1 MEGVGLSV
9 ILAVGVWGLLLYYL
23 VVGWLLRYL
32 GQRATVVTLYNPPP
46 GISPALAAYFFNP
59 GDSLISLAACLVD
72 LAERGSIR
80 LTRVPGGYYVEPADE
95 SVELHW
101 WERQVRERL
110 SESTLSPTTVSD
122 ASAFLNSLLEREVTP
137 KYVSPHNFLFF
148 FPVIL
153 PAVVALRLLSAHLDR
168 AGRIAL
174 VGMVAMLY
182 WASISLGTFGT
193 KTTPWNPDQEQLRS
207 PMLVNVN
214 AVWLTL
220 LAVGLL
226 CLFATLT
233 GMLLPLIVAFL
244 VVSFFGR
251 SLLRAPSKEGWEL
264 YTRLQGFKTF
274 MSSVEADSIKAVSA
288 STELPQQTQDH
299 LAFAVAFGIK
309 RSWTSDL
316 LLFLSDGT
324 GRRRG
329 RELAEPPN
337 TLQQQD

>member
-1 MEGVGLSV
+1 M
-9 ILAVGVWGLLLYYL
+9 
-23 VVGWLLRYL
+23 
-32 GQRATVVTLYNPPP
+32 
-46 GISPALAAYFFNP
+46 AAYFFNP

-193 KTTPWNPDQEQLRS
+193 KEQLRS